1 MTDRVTLLARLE
13 ALLKKKHG
21 TTKEIAEEM
30 HMSCSN
36 VAKLMHILRMQDRA
50 HVARK
55 IRGACIYG
63 PGPQINPAG
72 AAERILANLTQYGPA
87 PARGIAPAL
96 GLSQHHV
103 QDVISESLHGS
114 GVYVFDWLVEG
125 SHRIA
130 VYAAGS
136 HPDKARPAP
145 LTHTEASR
153 RRRAAIY
160 KDPDRHQRQI
170 AKWRAARI
178 KPARDPMVEA
188 LFGSKHQEATNV

>member
-13 ALLKKKHG
+13 ARLNQKHG
-21 TTKEIAEEM
+21 TTKQIAAEM
-30 HMSCSN
+30 HMCRSN
-36 VAKLMHILRMQDRA
+36 VAKLLQILRMQGRA

-55 IRGACIYG
+55 IRGACVYG
-63 PGPQINPAG
+63 AGPQINPAN
-72 AAERILANLTQYGPA
+72 ADERILANLKQYGPA

-96 GLSQHHV
+96 NLSQHHV

-114 GVYVFDWLVEG
+114 GVYIFDWLVEG

-130 VYAAGS
+130 VYAAGFKQ
-136 HPDKARPAP
+136 DKARPAP
-145 LTHTEASR
+145 LTYTELSR

-160 KDPDRHQRQI
+160 KDPERHQREI

-178 KPARDPMVEA
+178 KPQRDPMVEA
-188 LFGSKHQEATNV
+188 LFGERKAA